1 MLTLEEKSCRISWC
15 DLWKR
20 FFFRVWES
28 FSIFWFGWWYHST
41 RTKGLLAFLEECF
54 EICHRWETFFRWSGS
69 SLLGSRFNVSLLL
82 IPYPPTSNRDAKS
95 LFLDDKSAW
104 KISLSRVETS
114 TTSILLPSPFSA
126 PLQYSTKLE
135 CVVFFSFRCQPFLL
149 MRLRSHFR
157 FLPDFLFSNL
167 HANLNTYFQG
177 RVLIIPFYDVVLYT
191 PKSPSQTHKLH
202 DSLSIKIESSRLQD
216 LTHKLCAAPLPK
228 LIFKRHLKFW
238 LHWNLFR
245 QANVK
250 LTVRDYASLAWI
262 YSCLFVRLF

>member
-1 MLTLEEKSCRISWC
+1 MEKFGSFSNGWGSYSTLATHDDLRGRFFIVSLAALLEWWKLFSAMEFWKLGVLLINHLFPFNTLTLTQWVGNFKFEIGCSAPLYGVLTLEEKSCRISWC

-135 CVVFFSFRCQPFLL
+135 CVVLL
-149 MRLRSHFR
+149 L
-157 FLPDFLFSNL
+157 
-167 HANLNTYFQG
+167 
-177 RVLIIPFYDVVLYT
+177 V
-191 PKSPSQTHKLH
+191 
-202 DSLSIKIESSRLQD
+202 
-216 LTHKLCAAPLPK
+216 
-228 LIFKRHLKFW
+228 
-238 LHWNLFR
+238 
-245 QANVK
+245 
-250 LTVRDYASLAWI
+250 
-262 YSCLFVRLF
+262 